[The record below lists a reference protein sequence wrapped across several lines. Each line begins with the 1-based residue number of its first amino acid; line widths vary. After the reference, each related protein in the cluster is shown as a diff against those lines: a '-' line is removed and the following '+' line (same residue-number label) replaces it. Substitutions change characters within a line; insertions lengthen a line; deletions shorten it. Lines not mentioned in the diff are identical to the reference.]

1 MPSKFLKHEACPECK
16 SKNNLARYDDGHA
29 TCFGCGYQEQP
40 TKDKPEP
47 RMEPLPP
54 PVTPTLDFIETKG
67 LPKRAITEETC
78 TLFGYGLSTHN
89 GRPVQVAPYRN
100 QAGKVV
106 AQHLRGADKRFS
118 WLGDT
123 SGLQLWGQHL
133 WRQNFGKE
141 TGLFVTVT
149 EGEIDA
155 MSVSQVQGNKYPG
168 GVTAQRCSVRQEIP
182 GCQRR
187 LAGSVR
193 PHRALL

>member
-1 MPSKFLKHEACPECK
+1 MPSKFLKHEPCPECK
-16 SKNNLARYDDGHA
+16 SKNNFARYDDGHG
-29 TCFGCGYQEQP
+29 TCFGCGHQEQP
-40 TKDKPEP
+40 KKTDKPEP

-54 PVTPTLDFIETKG
+54 PVTPLLDFVETKG

-100 QAGKVV
+100 QSGKVV

-133 WRQNFGKE
+133 WRQNFGKI
-141 TGLFVTVT
+141 G
-149 EGEIDA
+149 
-155 MSVSQVQGNKYPG
+155 
-168 GVTAQRCSVRQEIP
+168 
-182 GCQRR
+182 
-187 LAGSVR
+187 
-193 PHRALL
+193 RAHV